1 MKPLH
6 TSSTSAISLRTK
18 LQATR
23 SDNGG
28 EYINA
33 AVAKFKSGKG
43 IDPQPSFPY
52 MPHSNGSAEN
62 LNFKL
67 LAKTTAM
74 LLTAKLDSN
83 MRSEAIKTVA
93 YVRNM
98 SPHSATPGNQT
109 PYGMFNEAALFP
121 GMKLQHPLPSSYP

>member
-33 AVAKFKSGKG
+33 AVAKFKSGKALTLS
-43 IDPQPSFPY
+43 PLSPTCPTP
-52 MPHSNGSAEN
+52 MA
-62 LNFKL
+62 L
-67 LAKTTAM
+67 LRT
-74 LLTAKLDSN
+74 
-83 MRSEAIKTVA
+83 
-93 YVRNM
+93 
-98 SPHSATPGNQT
+98 
-109 PYGMFNEAALFP
+109 
-121 GMKLQHPLPSSYP
+121 